1 MSQGEQ
7 GICELQRFD
16 PLLFSLSKVELGSRG
31 IFLGPLAI
39 CP

>member
-16 PLLFSLSKVELGSRG
+16 PLLSR
-31 IFLGPLAI
+31 LNTVSNVKARHQSSSERYR
-39 CP
+39 